1 MQSEKENQRT
11 LRTKFMT
18 MNIDEI
24 RRLLNSFYN
33 GDISPED
40 VEVLKK
46 YFAGT
51 DNIPDDLLLDAKIFR
66 AMNVEK
72 ASVPTDLE
80 QRILA
85 STIADSAFTRRKKWN
100 LKAIISVAASL
111 AIIVSVALTLLIPG
125 NKPETQVQ
133 HFAVATSVQKPYE
146 DVSSDVPAQRALA
159 CETAQEPVI
168 RHKADIPA
176 RSLQTEQIAEPDSLM
191 AGTYREVTDSVEAVE
206 ITSRLIALLDASFNK
221 GEEGLNKVEKAA
233 AILNNP
239 FNANKE

>member
-1 MQSEKENQRT
+1 
-11 LRTKFMT
+11 

-72 ASVPTDLE
+72 ASVPADLE

-111 AIIVSVALTLLIPG
+111 AIIVSVALTLLQAINLKHRCSISRWPHRC
-125 NKPETQVQ
+125 KSRMRML
-133 HFAVATSVQKPYE
+133 VATFRLNGHWHVK
-146 DVSSDVPAQRALA
+146 RL
-159 CETAQEPVI
+159 
-168 RHKADIPA
+168 R
-176 RSLQTEQIAEPDSLM
+176 
-191 AGTYREVTDSVEAVE
+191 
-206 ITSRLIALLDASFNK
+206 SRLSGTRLTFLPAVCR
-221 GEEGLNKVEKAA
+221 LNKLPSLTA
-233 AILNNP
+233 
-239 FNANKE
+239 